1 MIVDG
6 TLVLSVAQVVAP
18 FKYFVYLPVCLLS
31 YWLLLPHLTP
41 FARRVA
47 TAALVAQVVLLLM
60 ALDTPS
66 YESFWG
72 MIWHFDKEHTVPS
85 ALSSTM
91 LAFAGAV
98 AVLAA
103 VTGRERR
110 SWQRLYLVGI
120 GLVLLIL
127 GIDEYYEA
135 VKHFNM
141 AVRVHEWERNMTL
154 LGQVAAAAT
163 LITTL
168 ASPRRDRF
176 WHICMLAALASM
188 AFGGLALDSARR
200 WCGLEG
206 VFLVTPCD
214 KPFAIE
220 EIFEHLGSWL
230 ALVAML
236 GHFGTLT
243 ATPSRRLRR
252 AIWTIPLLWLLL
264 IPLNAQVPRLELPRI
279 ANQTSVRFD
288 RAIELQ
294 GYTLAT
300 PPGVVST
307 SLYVS
312 ARQADYAV
320 LSNYFVDLVDQVS
333 GVSNYKQLAEVD
345 YLHGL
350 RLFGTEYKPVYR
362 QPIHL
367 RYLRYVPVNR
377 AHWIVLAL
385 ADRRGLLAV
394 QGSDLRQ
401 LNDKQVVLGE
411 FVVPAPPSHPPSAAL
426 AKFDRGFSLVDIE
439 SPAHT
444 QPGDNLDIPITWHSA
459 AEGRRD
465 YTQFLHF
472 VHEETGKQW
481 GYDQPPLGS
490 RLPTRLWYAGLLD
503 AETWHVPVPADVAPG
518 DYAVY
523 SGLYDPQTGARLSAA
538 DAAGNPFAD
547 ARVPLGILR
556 VGVAAAGDE

>member
-1 MIVDG
+1 MSNDG
-6 TLVLSVAQVVAP
+6 TLELSVAQVVAP
-18 FKYFVYLPVCLLS
+18 LKYFFYLPICLLCF
-31 YWLLLPHLTP
+31 WLLLPRLTP
-41 FARRVA
+41 FSRRVA
-47 TAALVAQVVLLLM
+47 TAALIVQVVLLLM

-72 MIWHFDKEHTVPS
+72 MLWHFDKEHNIPS

-91 LAFAGAV
+91 LAFAGAI

-103 VTGRERR
+103 VTGHERR
-110 SWQRLYLVGI
+110 IWQRFYLVGI
-120 GLVLLIL
+120 GLVLLTL

-135 VKHFNM
+135 IKHFNM

-163 LITTL
+163 LLTAL

-176 WHICMLAALASM
+176 WHICMLVALASM
-188 AFGGLALDSARR
+188 AFGGLALDSVRR

-252 AIWTIPLLWLLL
+252 IILAVPLLWLLL
-264 IPLNAQVPRLELPRI
+264 IPLNAQVPRVELPRV

-288 RAIELQ
+288 GAIEMHAFA
-294 GYTLAT
+294 LAT

-312 ARQADYAV
+312 ARQADYSV

-333 GVSNYKQLAEVD
+333 GVSNYKHLAEVD
-345 YLHGL
+345 YLHSV
-350 RLFGTEYKPVYR
+350 RLFGTEYTPVYR

-367 RYLRYVPVNR
+367 RYLRFVPVNR
-377 AHWIVLAL
+377 AHWIVLAV
-385 ADRRGLLAV
+385 ADRMGLLAV
-394 QGSDLRQ
+394 RASDLQ
-401 LNDKQVVLGE
+401 KLNDKQIILGE
-411 FVVPAPPSHPPSAAL
+411 FVVPAPTSDPPPTAL
-426 AKFDRGFSLVDIE
+426 AMFDGSFSLVDIKL
-439 SPAHT
+439 PDHAQT
-444 QPGDNLDIPITWHSA
+444 GDSLEIPITWHSA
-459 AEGRRD
+459 AEGSRD
-465 YTQFLHF
+465 YSQFLHF
-472 VHEETGKQW
+472 VHEETGIQW
-481 GYDQPPLGS
+481 GYDQPPLGN

-503 AETWHVPVPADVAPG
+503 TELWQVTVPDDVAPG

-523 SGLYDPQTGARLSAA
+523 SGLYNPQNIARLTAA
-538 DAAGNPFAD
+538 DAAGIAFAD
-547 ARVPLGILR
+547 ARVPLGTLR
-556 VGVAAAGDE
+556 IGGAAASE